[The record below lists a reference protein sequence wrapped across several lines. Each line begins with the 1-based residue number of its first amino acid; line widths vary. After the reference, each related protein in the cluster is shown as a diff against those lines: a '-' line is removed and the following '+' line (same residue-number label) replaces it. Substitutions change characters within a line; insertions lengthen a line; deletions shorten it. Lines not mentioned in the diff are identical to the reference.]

1 MGLVVEVVTRSGR
14 VIERH
19 NIRGEIATIGRAY
32 SNDVIVSDPYMD
44 REHAR
49 VSVSEEGLLIESYD
63 DSRITTVTN
72 ESIRDTVVVSGTEA
86 VLGRTRI
93 RLLSKDHPVPKAL
106 TQEALDKF
114 FSILAKPRFVIIG
127 VLVFLLFT
135 AINQHLSSFF
145 DVESIIQV
153 RYVLERFLVV
163 FVIGVFWAIVGRV
176 ARHEPRFWYHLWA
189 GLLFTLFLMFIP
201 WLGRWVAFNTNS
213 VFWDQWVSV
222 LSLSL
227 ALALLVELNLRFA
240 LQLRRWVRRMS
251 AMAIALVSILFFLV
265 DDLANSDKFR
275 AAPVFA
281 VGLLPE
287 TFLFRS
293 GIEVDRYVLDIET
306 VFED

>member
-19 NIRGEIATIGRAY
+19 NIREAMATIGRAY
-32 SNDVIVSDPYMD
+32 SNDVIISDPYMD

-49 VSVSEEGLLIESYD
+49 VSVAETGLLIESHD
-63 DSRITTVTN
+63 DSRVTTVAN
-72 ESIRDTVVVSGTEA
+72 KPISGSVVDSGTEA
-86 VLGRTRI
+86 ILGRTRI
-93 RLLSKDHPVPKAL
+93 RLLLKDHPVPKAL
-106 TQEALDKF
+106 SQEALDKF
-114 FSILAKPRFVIIG
+114 FSMLAKPRFVVVG
-127 VLVFLLFT
+127 GLMFLLFT
-135 AINQHLSSFF
+135 LTNQHLSSFF

-153 RYVLERFLVV
+153 QYVLERFLVV
-163 FVIGVFWAIVGRV
+163 FVIGGFWAVVGRV

-189 GLLFTLFLMFIP
+189 GLLFISFLMVIP

-213 VFWDQWVSV
+213 VFLDQWVSV
-222 LSLSL
+222 LGLSL
-227 ALALLVELNLRFA
+227 ALGLLVDLNLRFA

-251 AMAIALVSILFFLV
+251 ALAIAVASILFFLV

-275 AAPVFA
+275 ATPVFA

-293 GIEVDRYVLDIET
+293 GIEVDRYMNDVER
-306 VFED
+306 VFDN